1 MRHPECKRRRRDAMK
16 RTLREWRTL
25 WEDWD
30 INDYAELD
38 ALFTESDIEEYW
50 DNLCEVDIILTT
62 TEGRITEALIK
73 LFEPEE
79 GIILVQYEY
88 TVPFQMGRPELIDM
102 IETLNQ
108 DEEDEEE
115 SALEQKKNDPTT

>member
-1 MRHPECKRRRRDAMK
+1 MK

>member
-1 MRHPECKRRRRDAMK
+1 MK

-38 ALFTESDIEEYW
+38 TLFAQPDIEEYW
-50 DNLCEVDIILTT
+50 ETVCEVDLTLTT
-62 TEGRITEALIK
+62 TEGRITEALIRI
-73 LFEPEE
+73 FEPEE
-79 GIILVQYEY
+79 GIILVRYEY
-88 TVPFQMGRPELIDM
+88 TVPFQMGRPELIDL
-102 IETLNQ
+102 IETLNV

-115 SALEQKKNDPTT
+115 VPPPEQEKNDPTT